1 MINKIAQ
8 TEVDLLTQALER
20 ILSNAVVI
28 KDFGDNLPKTD
39 ALQDSNKVYT
49 GKASILFV
57 DMRDSTKLPDQYDA
71 ERLIKIYR
79 SYIRTVVQA
88 VRYSNGVVRDFMGD
102 GVLAVFIDDEN
113 GKAEDKA
120 VYAARYITTA
130 IDKFLNPLLDHN
142 FKYRISCGIGIHT
155 GEVTLSKV
163 GMKGKE
169 QDADAEN
176 EYGIAWIGN
185 STNLACK
192 QSSAVNCGTI
202 FISPSTYAAL
212 SNLDKVNFWRPFDIE
227 KGTNHLSGYIA
238 EHYYLDIDEEITPY
252 TASDTSSLLPTTCL
266 IEQKLTELSTQA
278 IALGKK
284 DELLSQKEKE
294 LHGQEI
300 LLQKKEEQLSI
311 KTRSLDYSKYRFHKE
326 ALGSGFCKQ
335 EFILAMDVEFWE
347 DHLQNVIDSGA
358 KLGKSESKVKEEVSY
373 YMVYI
378 YKTLGLYDKAYDFL
392 VAQARGNEWLHL
404 YDVQEVVSKLGY
416 HYALQSAVCTRIE
429 KGDLSP
435 DDQQDFR
442 NIRDWLLHIDNIA
455 PIG

>member
-1 MINKIAQ
+1 MVNKIAQ
-8 TEVDLLTQALER
+8 TEVDILTQALER
-20 ILSNAVVI
+20 ILTNAVVI
-28 KDFGDNLPKTD
+28 KDFGDTLPKTD
-39 ALQDSNKVYT
+39 ALQDSNKVYS

-102 GVLAVFIDDEN
+102 GVLAVFIDDEHGN
-113 GKAEDKA
+113 SEDKA

-130 IDKFLNPLLDHN
+130 VDKFLNPLLEDK
-142 FKYRISCGIGIHT
+142 FKYRISCGIGVHT

-169 QDADAEN
+169 QDTEAET

-212 SNLDKVNFWRPFDIE
+212 SDLDKSNYWTPISTE
-227 KGTNHLSGYIA
+227 KGSNHLSGYTA
-238 EHYYLDIDEEITPY
+238 EHYYLDLDQNITPCV
-252 TASDTSSLLPTTCL
+252 APATSSPSSTISL
-266 IEQKLTELSTQA
+266 IEQKLAELSEQA
-278 IALGKK
+278 IHLGAK
-284 DELLSQKEKE
+284 DCILSEKEKE
-294 LHGQEI
+294 LNGKDLI
-300 LLQKKEEQLSI
+300 LQKKEEQLNI
-311 KTRSLDYSKYRFHKE
+311 KSRSLDYSKYHFYRT
-326 ALGSGFCKQ
+326 ALGSGFCK
-335 EFILAMDVEFWE
+335 EKYVLEMGIDFWE
-347 DHLQNVIDSGA
+347 DLLQNTIDSGV
-358 KLGKSESKVKEEVSY
+358 KLGKSEASIKEEISY

-378 YKTLGLYDKAYDFL
+378 YRTFNLYDKAYEFM
-392 VAQARGNEWLHL
+392 VAQARGADWLHL
-404 YDVQEVVSKLGY
+404 YNVQEVVSKLGY
-416 HYALQSAVCTRIE
+416 HYALQNAVCTRIE

-435 DDQQDFR
+435 DDQRDFE
-442 NIRDWLLHIDNIA
+442 NIRDWLLYIDNIA